1 MIGFTHIGDAVILG
15 RTCLRVFH
23 PFVLQG
29 SEDPHV
35 QRLEL
40 VSHFGRQAVKND
52 RRAGGVAEPLHFGG
66 FVRCVTV
73 ND

>member
-1 MIGFTHIGDAVILG
+1 MLA
-15 RTCLRVFH
+15 C
-23 PFVLQG
+23 VLDIHFAG

-35 QRLEL
+35 QQLEL
-40 VSHFGRQAVKND
+40 VSRFGGQAVKND

-66 FVRCVTV
+66 FMRCVTI